1 MKWNKTYLRRRW
13 LSIFI
18 HARKITIPMMGG
30 VPLYDFIVF
39 FLRGIIGGRLSV
51 RASAIAFN
59 LFVAMFPTIIFL
71 FTLLPYIPIE
81 GFREQMMSFMYQAM
95 PHNAY
100 YAIEGT
106 INDVLTQQHGG
117 LLSFGFIAALIFS
130 TSGIDAM
137 ISAFNTSLHTVE
149 SRTLLNQR
157 LVALFLVGLLTLF
170 VTIAIACIVVGK
182 YVYSWLITKGIL
194 EDNIFSFLLNMLR
207 WIVGFGFLYCAYS
220 CLYMFAPAK
229 RAKWSSVSIG
239 GAIAAVLTIFISTG
253 FTYYIDNFGRYNKLY
268 GSIGAMLVVLMWLY
282 LNSYSLIIGF
292 EFNTSLKE
300 AGSRLNRQSKRKK
313 ISLLSIFE

>member
-1 MKWNKTYLRRRW
+1 MKWNKTYLRRRG
-13 LSIFI
+13 LAVFI
-18 HARKITIPMMGG
+18 TARKVTIPMMGG
-30 VPLYDFIVF
+30 VPLYDFIIF
-39 FLRGIIGGRLSV
+39 FIRGIVGGRLSV

-59 LFVAMFPTIIFL
+59 VFVAMFPTIIFL
-71 FTLLPYIPIE
+71 FTLLPYIPIDD
-81 GFREQMMSFMYQAM
+81 FQEQLMGVLFQAM

-106 INDVLTQQHGG
+106 INDVLTQPHGG
-117 LLSFGFIAALIFS
+117 LLSFGFIAAMIFS

-137 ISAFNTSLHTVE
+137 ISAFNASLHEVD
-149 SRTLLNQR
+149 SRSILNQR
-157 LVALFLVGLLTLF
+157 LVALMLVLIMTLF
-170 VTIAIACIVVGK
+170 VTIAVSLIVVGK
-182 YVYSWLITKGIL
+182 YLYSWLIMKGIL
-194 EDNIFSFLLNMLR
+194 EDNIFSFLLNILR
-207 WIVGFGFLYCAYS
+207 WIVGFAFLYCAYT

-229 RAKWSSVSIG
+229 RAKWSTVSIG
-239 GAIAAVLTIFISTG
+239 GAIAALLTVLISTG
-253 FTYYIDNFGRYNKLY
+253 FTYYIDNFGRYNTLY

-300 AGSRLNRQSKRKK
+300 AGSHLNRQSKRKK

>member
-1 MKWNKTYLRRRW
+1 MKWNKTYLKRRW

-18 HARKITIPMMGG
+18 HARKIRIPMMGG

-39 FLRGIIGGRLSV
+39 FLRGIIGGRLGV

-71 FTLLPYIPIE
+71 FTLLPYIPID
-81 GFREQMMSFMYQAM
+81 GFQEQMMGFMYQAM

-100 YAIEGT
+100 YAIEET

-117 LLSFGFIAALIFS
+117 LLSFGFITALIFS

-137 ISAFNTSLHTVE
+137 ITAFNATLHEVE
-149 SRTLLNQR
+149 SRSLLNQR
-157 LVALFLVGLLTLF
+157 LIALFLVVLLTLF
-170 VTIAIACIVVGK
+170 GTVAIGSIVFGK
-182 YVYSWLITKGIL
+182 YVSSWLISAGIL
-194 EDNIFSFLLNMLR
+194 EDNIFTLLLNVLR

-229 RAKWSSVSIG
+229 RAKWSRVSIG
-239 GAIAAVLTIFISTG
+239 GAIAALLTILISTG

-268 GSIGAMLVVLMWLY
+268 GSIGAMLVVLMWIY
-282 LNSYSLIIGF
+282 LNAYSLIIGF
-292 EFNTSLKE
+292 EFNTSLKQ
-300 AGSRLNRQSKRKK
+300 AGSHLNRQSKRKK